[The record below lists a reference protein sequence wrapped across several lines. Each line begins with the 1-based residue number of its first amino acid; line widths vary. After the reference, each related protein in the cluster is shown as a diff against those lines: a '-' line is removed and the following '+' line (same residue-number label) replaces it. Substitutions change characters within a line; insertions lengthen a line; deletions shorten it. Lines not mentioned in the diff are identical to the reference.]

1 MLARSLVDLGA
12 TPLAN
17 ALLTPAQAAAGADRA
32 WPLHVRVCE
41 RCLLVQ
47 VDTVVPP
54 AEIFSDYPY
63 FSSVA
68 SSWVAHA
75 ARFCDEACARFG
87 LDARSR
93 VVEIAS
99 NDGYLLQHFVA
110 RGVPV
115 LGIEPAANVA
125 AVARARGIATEIGF
139 FGEAFA
145 ADLAARGV
153 RADLVCANNVLAHV
167 PDIAGF
173 ARGIARVLAADGVV
187 SLEFPH
193 LLRLIEGVQFDTIY
207 HEHYAY
213 LSLLVVERVLAQ
225 AGLRAFDVV
234 TLPTHGGSLRVF
246 ACHAGA
252 AFAALPGLAALR
264 AEEAAAG
271 LDRPDGY
278 AGFAPLVAAV
288 QRGLRAFLVG
298 ARAAGRRVAAYGA
311 AAKGCTLLNTSG
323 VTARRHRLCRRP
335 QPREA
340 GPEAA
345 RLPPARGGAGGAVA
359 GAAGRPADPAVE
371 PCGGDRAGTRTAARG
386 GDAVLGRGAGTAA
399 GLSGRRRPH
408 PGPLPQA
415 GEGAGAAG
423 GSLPRAGEG
432 AGAVGEPSPASGRGG
447 RCRGKA
453 LSRLRERV
461 G

>member
-1 MLARSLVDLGA
+1 MEGVVQLSAAAALLPHCRFCGDVLARSLVDLGA

-17 ALLTPAQAAAGADRA
+17 ALLTPAQAAADADRA
-32 WPLHVRVCE
+32 WPLHVRVCD

-99 NDGYLLQHFVA
+99 NDGYLLQHFLA

-115 LGIEPAANVA
+115 LGVEPAANVA
-125 AVARARGIATEIGF
+125 AAARARGIPTEIGF

-145 ADLAARGV
+145 AGLAARGV
-153 RADLVCANNVLAHV
+153 RADLVCANNVFAHV

-173 ARGIARVLAADGVV
+173 ARGIARVLAANGVV

-213 LSLLVVERVLAQ
+213 LSLLAVERVLAR
-225 AGLRAFDVV
+225 AGLRVFDVAP
-234 TLPTHGGSLRVF
+234 LATHGGSLRVF

-252 AFAALPGLAALR
+252 DFAAEPALAALR
-264 AEEAAAG
+264 AAEAAAG
-271 LDRPDGY
+271 LDRPERY
-278 AGFAPLVAAV
+278 AGFAPLVAGV
-288 QRGLRAFLVG
+288 QRGLRAFLAG
-298 ARAAGRRVAAYGA
+298 AHAAGRRVAAYGA

-323 VTARRHRLCRRP
+323 VTAADIVYVADRNPAKQGRLLPGCRLP
-335 QPREA
+335 VVA
-340 GPEAA
+340 PEALWQA
-345 RLPPARGGAGGAVA
+345 PPDDLLILPWNLADEITQELAPLR
-359 GAAGRPADPAVE
+359 AAGTLFWVAVPELRPV
-371 PCGGDRAGTRTAARG
+371 
-386 GDAVLGRGAGTAA
+386 
-399 GLSGRRRPH
+399 
-408 PGPLPQA
+408 
-415 GEGAGAAG
+415 
-423 GSLPRAGEG
+423 
-432 AGAVGEPSPASGRGG
+432 
-447 RCRGKA
+447 
-453 LSRLRERV
+453 
-461 G
+461 

>member
-1 MLARSLVDLGA
+1 MEGLVQLSAAAALLPHCRLCGDVLARSLVDLGA

-173 ARGIARVLAADGVV
+173 ARGIARVLAADGVA

-225 AGLRAFDVV
+225 AGLRAFDVA

-271 LDRPDGY
+271 LDRQDGY

-298 ARAAGRRVAAYGA
+298 AHAAGRRVAAYGA

-323 VTARRHRLCRRP
+323 VTAADIAYVADRNPAKQGRRLPGCRLP
-335 QPREA
+335 VVA
-340 GPEAA
+340 PEALW
-345 RLPPARGGAGGAVA
+345 REPPDDLLILPWNLADEIAQELAPLR
-359 GAAGRPADPAVE
+359 AAGTLFWVAVPELRPV
-371 PCGGDRAGTRTAARG
+371 
-386 GDAVLGRGAGTAA
+386 
-399 GLSGRRRPH
+399 
-408 PGPLPQA
+408 
-415 GEGAGAAG
+415 
-423 GSLPRAGEG
+423 
-432 AGAVGEPSPASGRGG
+432 
-447 RCRGKA
+447 
-453 LSRLRERV
+453 
-461 G
+461 